1 MDLLEEAIAARIL
14 GRQPSPALEGSTES
28 VLVTNQRHAECLRT
42 ASDALARA
50 RVSLEN
56 AESGELT
63 MVDLYQALDSLG
75 EIVGLTVDDA
85 VLSRIFSRFCIG
97 K

>member
-1 MDLLEEAIAARIL
+1 
-14 GRQPSPALEGSTES
+14 
-28 VLVTNQRHAECLRT
+28 
-42 ASDALARA
+42 
-50 RVSLEN
+50 
-56 AESGELT
+56 